1 MEMLDIVDLRLI
13 ASGHVHQRRDFTHG
27 HVRHVWAP
35 STGLPIPGYRV
46 RCSCCGRRRL
56 ARGHQARTGP
66 ENASFQRRLLLPS
79 VFGDGGKLA
88 SITEAEAR

>member
-1 MEMLDIVDLRLI
+1 MAHDRYPERH
-13 ASGHVHQRRDFTHG
+13 AAAHHFGRRWAAL
-27 HVRHVWAP
+27 WAP

-46 RCSCCGRRRL
+46 RCSCCGGERL
-56 ARGHQARTGP
+56 ARATRPAGP

-88 SITEAEAR
+88 RITEAEAR